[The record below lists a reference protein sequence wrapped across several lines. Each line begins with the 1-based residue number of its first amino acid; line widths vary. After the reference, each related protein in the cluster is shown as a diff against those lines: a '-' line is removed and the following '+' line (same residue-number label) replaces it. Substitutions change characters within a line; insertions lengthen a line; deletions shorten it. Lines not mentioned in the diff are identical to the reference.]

1 MRCTR
6 AVTSGRV
13 SSGSRVLG
21 EAGWKYPPLE
31 RAIDTQLLRTKTK
44 RKRKAVGDEEEGA
57 YQRDGWMDGVMVKLP
72 RRVGFGANYKVD
84 AWGHTTPCIGQPLRP
99 SFPCIR

>member
-1 MRCTR
+1 M
-6 AVTSGRV
+6 TSERV

-31 RAIDTQLLRTKTK
+31 RAKDTQLFVNQTK
-44 RKRKAVGDEEEGA
+44 RKRKVVGDEAGHAKEM
-57 YQRDGWMDGVMVKLP
+57 DGWMDGLDGVMVKLP

-84 AWGHTTPCIGQPLRP
+84 AWGHTTPCIGQPLCP
-99 SFPCIR
+99 SFSL